1 MGPAGRAALDRVRR
15 DRRGRYGA
23 LQGGAGALGARPHA
37 GASRG
42 ARPGR
47 RPRRGRAHSR
57 RGAREVRRGAA
68 PLSHARR
75 GHGVGHHRH
84 HHGRDDHGAIGRG
97 PPGDHRASH
106 DGRSG
111 LSCRLPFMERVD
123 SVVRSGRREDDR
135 RVARMGA
142 VRLRHH
148 RGALVAGGTGRAA
161 DDRTMTPMLHTR
173 PAPVARVFGRAEPGR
188 AYLRPPS
195 VLSVLMALATMISPA
210 AAHHVGSYA
219 PRDNAVTTNF
229 KQIKFSVQAKRFDV
243 ALQLFESGAVRAE
256 MRAQAATLP
265 AGLEEATRAA
275 LRADDGPEVERRLM
289 IFFAALARDL
299 AVEADRQLGEP
310 GDTLESRAATG
321 RKFLEA
327 IWRYY
332 NLVDFAV
339 AMRDSKSSVAV
350 RLAFDEAESYVKPA
364 AGSATPDD
372 PTKARPPIQRIA
384 QVLSTLIETSST
396 SARRSS

>member
-1 MGPAGRAALDRVRR
+1 
-15 DRRGRYGA
+15 
-23 LQGGAGALGARPHA
+23 
-37 GASRG
+37 
-42 ARPGR
+42 
-47 RPRRGRAHSR
+47 
-57 RGAREVRRGAA
+57 
-68 PLSHARR
+68 
-75 GHGVGHHRH
+75 
-84 HHGRDDHGAIGRG
+84 
-97 PPGDHRASH
+97 
-106 DGRSG
+106 
-111 LSCRLPFMERVD
+111 
-123 SVVRSGRREDDR
+123 
-135 RVARMGA
+135 
-142 VRLRHH
+142 
-148 RGALVAGGTGRAA
+148 
-161 DDRTMTPMLHTR
+161 MTPMMHTR
-173 PAPVARVFGRAEPGR
+173 AAPVSRVFGRAEPGR

-275 LRADDGPEVERRLM
+275 LRAGDGPEVERRLM

-310 GDTLESRAATG
+310 GATLESRAATG

-364 AGSATPDD
+364 VGGATDD
-372 PTKARPPIQRIA
+372 PAKARPPIQRIA